1 MAALVELGSERWLK
15 PGRYRWLRALAFL
28 AVLAVAC
35 ILAFNLAADAT
46 LRLAAMLAGEPF
58 TTRAAAPSGARLSA
72 VLVGSAGMLGT
83 YALAVRLGEG
93 RAAREIDPKRAP
105 RELALGIAI
114 GGAIMA
120 IIIGVMWSAGWVVIS
135 AAPITGVAEAM
146 KQAIQSAVIEETLMR
161 IIIFRMLWRAFGVWP
176 ALLSTAILFGGLHL
190 ANPDAS
196 LFGAICLI
204 AGEGIGAG
212 LCLLT
217 GRVWMSIGMH
227 AGWNFALGWLFGS
240 AVSGLD
246 SFVSGPLRMHPAE
259 GVTTLLSGGGFGPEA
274 SVAAFVV
281 SLAGS
286 LICLTLAWRKGR
298 LQA

>member
-58 TTRAAAPSGARLSA
+58 TTRAAAPPGARLSA

-120 IIIGVMWSAGWVVIS
+120 IIIGVMWSAGWVIIS

-212 LCLLT
+212 LYLLT